1 MNPDILKCVRK
12 LMPYNILIHATALI
26 LRDALRDPNDVAD
39 LLLLEFDISVVHSV
53 VELLLKSKSVEVDLH
68 LEELVLK

>member
-1 MNPDILKCVRK
+1 
-12 LMPYNILIHATALI
+12 MPYNILIHATALI

-39 LLLLEFDISVVHSV
+39 LLLLELDISVVHSV